1 MSVAQKEVNV
11 SCYNLQE
18 IVKSLDKESVI
29 GRNFDGAVSSLRKSK
44 DWSEV
49 TSDPRNGKV
58 LPSAYFFW
66 NVDKNYSL
74 VVPPNFNKP
83 AHLEVRVEHRYL
95 LDKESKGLPSVQIL
109 SSSRIVERVY
119 AGMGMTSQ
127 EINNPRRCIFDRLV
141 NLDILFNVMKES
153 GANIDQVVERF
164 SDQKIGFKSSRR
176 SIDFAELESPVY
188 FSLHRKIQGY
198 LILSLKEG
206 REIKVNVVYR
216 PQV

>member
-83 AHLEVRVEHRYL
+83 AHLEVRAEHRYL

>member
-1 MSVAQKEVNV
+1 MSVAQKELNV

-29 GRNFDGAVSSLRKSK
+29 GRDFDGATSLLRKSK

-83 AHLEVRVEHRYL
+83 SHLEVRAEHRYL

-109 SSSRIVERVY
+109 SAPKIVERVY

-141 NLDILFNVMKES
+141 NLDILFSVMKES
-153 GANIDQVVERF
+153 GSNIDQVIERF
-164 SDQKIGFKSSRR
+164 SDQKIGFKPSRR
-176 SIDFAELESPVY
+176 SMDFAELESPVY
-188 FSLHRKIQGY
+188 FNLRCKIQGY
-198 LILSLKEG
+198 LILSFKEG
-206 REIKVNVVYR
+206 REMKVNVVYR